1 MKRAQYQIANISFHQ
16 SVINVT
22 YQTIDNLKLKFSFIH
37 AVVKIFKKPDLAH
50 VFRIFNV
57 KSFQRIFFFI
67 IGI

>member
-22 YQTIDNLKLKFSFIH
+22 YQTIENLKFSFIC
-37 AVVKIFKKPDLAH
+37 AGVINLKKTPDLAH
-50 VFRIFNV
+50 VLRIFDF
-57 KSFQRIFFFI
+57 KSFQSIYFFI

>member
-22 YQTIDNLKLKFSFIH
+22 YQTIENLKFSFIY
-37 AVVKIFKKPDLAH
+37 VGFKKKPDLAH
-50 VFRIFNV
+50 VFRIFDF
-57 KSFQRIFFFI
+57 KSFQSIYFFI

>member
-22 YQTIDNLKLKFSFIH
+22 YQTIENLKFSFIY
-37 AVVKIFKKPDLAH
+37 AGVKIFKKNPDLAH
-50 VFRIFNV
+50 VFRIFDF
-57 KSFQRIFFFI
+57 KSFQSIYFFI

>member
-37 AVVKIFKKPDLAH
+37 AVVKIKKKPDLAH

-57 KSFQRIFFFI
+57 KSFQRIYFFI

>member
-1 MKRAQYQIANISFHQ
+1 MKRVQYQIANISFHQ

-37 AVVKIFKKPDLAH
+37 AVVKILKKTDLAH

-57 KSFQRIFFFI
+57 KVFRDSISLS
-67 IGI
+67 

>member
-22 YQTIDNLKLKFSFIH
+22 YQTIENLKFSFIY
-37 AVVKIFKKPDLAH
+37 AGVKILKKPDLAH
-50 VFRIFNV
+50 VFRIFDF
-57 KSFQRIFFFI
+57 KDFQSIYFFI

>member
-22 YQTIDNLKLKFSFIH
+22 YQTIENLKFSFIY
-37 AVVKIFKKPDLAH
+37 AGVKILKKTDLAH
-50 VFRIFNV
+50 VFRIFDF
-57 KSFQRIFFFI
+57 KSFQSIYFFI

>member
-22 YQTIDNLKLKFSFIH
+22 YQTIENLKFFYLCRSKDLK
-37 AVVKIFKKPDLAH
+37 KTDLAH
-50 VFRIFNV
+50 VFRIFDF
-57 KSFQRIFFFI
+57 KSFQSIYFFI